1 MLHIK
6 YFQQYFFYI
15 VSISFIGGGNP
26 DLSQIT
32 VKVVSSTPLHEQ
44 GWNSQLYMVQLP
56 NEYYK
61 CKQNKKKYC

>member
-1 MLHIK
+1 
-6 YFQQYFFYI
+6 

-44 GWNSQLYMVQLP
+44 GWNSQLYMVVVNP
-56 NEYYK
+56 TTK
-61 CKQNKKKYC
+61 